1 MARVAH
7 LLDLPIDE
15 DPWPA
20 FVEAATIGSMRSRAT
35 ITAPNAD
42 IAMWRSPEGFF
53 KVGGTRG
60 WASHLEP
67 ADLDHFHDR
76 LRGLAGDAAE
86 WVLRGRAA
94 LT

>member
-1 MARVAH
+1 MVAVCSER
-7 LLDLPIDE
+7 L
-15 DPWPA
+15 
-20 FVEAATIGSMRSRAT
+20 EAATIGSMRSRAT